1 MRIACVRI
9 IQAVVIGAAVALP
22 ALAQDHESNGP
33 PPLPAAKAV
42 EIATKF
48 ATPFVEQ
55 GELVGVAIGIITA
68 DGQESFVSLGTAE
81 TGTDRKV
88 TPDTS
93 FEVGSIT
100 KVFTGV
106 LLGYAVVNE
115 ETKLEQEVNPYLPA
129 SSQLGDNGRA
139 ITLVDLATHGSGL
152 PPMPLNFMPKDPND
166 PYGSYGKKEL
176 LAFLGAY
183 RPPVAPGVRRQYS
196 NLGMGL
202 LGFVLAHMADST
214 YEDLLQERILGPL
227 GMTASTTRID
237 KTDAATRARGHTAG
251 GDVTSDWTLDALA
264 GAGALRSTSRDM
276 LKFARAALDC
286 IDQDDLE
293 DRHPEL
299 VEALDLSMSLQPQ
312 IGEMR
317 VGLGWHMDEMG
328 RWWHNGATGGFT
340 SMLVVDQQRCV
351 AVVVL
356 SNTAGAGKVERL
368 ASAIVSAAAGH
379 AAEAPQ
385 VRAAVKVPQDQLER
399 VVGTYRLAPQFALTV
414 TREGEQMFVQATGQ
428 PRLKLFASSP
438 TRFFLREVDAEL
450 AFELPEGGGKATQ
463 ATLFQNG
470 NQAAGP
476 REGD

>member
-1 MRIACVRI
+1 MRIACARI
-9 IQAVVIGAAVALP
+9 VQAAVIGGLVSVP
-22 ALAQDHESNGP
+22 ALAQAQETDDP
-33 PPLPAAKAV
+33 DPLPAAKAV
-42 EIATKF
+42 EIATEF

-55 GELVGVAIGIITA
+55 GELMGVAIGIITA
-68 DGQESFVSLGTAE
+68 DGKESFASLGSAE
-81 TGTDRKV
+81 AGTDRKV

-106 LLGYAVVNE
+106 LLGFAVVNE
-115 ETKLEQEVNPYLPA
+115 ETKLEQEVNSYLPA

-139 ITLVDLATHGSGL
+139 ITLSDLATHGSGL

-176 LAFLGAY
+176 LAFVGGY

-202 LGFVLAHMADST
+202 LGFVLAHMADRT

-227 GMTASTTRID
+227 GMTSSTTRID

-276 LKFARAALDC
+276 AKFARAALGC
-286 IDQDDLE
+286 GE
-293 DRHPEL
+293 GGEFKERHPKL
-299 VEALDLSMSLQPQ
+299 AEAIALSMALQPQ
-312 IGEMR
+312 IGDMP
-317 VGLGWHMDEMG
+317 VGLGWHMDDMG

-356 SNTAGAGKVERL
+356 SNSSGPGLVERL
-368 ASAIVSAAAGH
+368 AEAIIGAAAGH
-379 AAEAPQ
+379 AAEAPE
-385 VRAAVKVPQDQLER
+385 VRAAVKVPEDQLER
-399 VVGTYRLAPQFALTV
+399 VVGTYRLAPQFALTI
-414 TREGEQMFVQATGQ
+414 TREGEKMFIQATGQ
-428 PRLKLFASSP
+428 PRLRLFASSP

-450 AFELPEGGGKATQ
+450 EFELPEGGGKATK
-463 ATLFQNG
+463 ATLFQDG

-476 REGD
+476 REGE